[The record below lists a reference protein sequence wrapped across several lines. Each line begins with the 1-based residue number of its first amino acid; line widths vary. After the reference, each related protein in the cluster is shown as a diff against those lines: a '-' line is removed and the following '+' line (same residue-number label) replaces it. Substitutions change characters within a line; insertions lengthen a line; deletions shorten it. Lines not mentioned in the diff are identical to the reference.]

1 MDSAL
6 TTEPDMQMALLELMA
21 LAGLSAQETPSPE
34 NVQEAVEKLKKALAA
49 SSAPGKSVAGVPT
62 EARSQ
67 HQTVLIAGQIGIIL
81 HQLRHELKKLDA
93 DITLAKNMD
102 AAIDL
107 FGQQA
112 FSLVILDLFTPSERE
127 GLIVLDEIQRARKQ
141 TLTHIIV
148 LAPPCKDQNLQGRC
162 IAKGATHFL
171 EKVDG
176 WQKSILGIYR
186 DDFCASRESSLSP

>member
-6 TTEPDMQMALLELMA
+6 KTEPDMQEALLELMA
-21 LAGLSAQETPSPE
+21 LAGLPAHEAPSPE
-34 NVQEAVEKLKKALAA
+34 NVQEAIEKLKKALVA
-49 SSAPGKSVAGVPT
+49 SSAPGKSATGLAAPKG
-62 EARSQ
+62 Q

-107 FGQQA
+107 FSQQA
-112 FSLVILDLFTPSERE
+112 FSMVILDLFMPSERE

-141 TLTHIIV
+141 TLTHVIV

-171 EKVDG
+171 EKMDG

-186 DDFCASRESSLSP
+186 DDFCDAQDLPPSS